1 MKKMI
6 VAVAGN
12 PNSGKS
18 TLINAIAGTSLQVGN
33 WPGVTVEKK
42 TAIIKIDDLII
53 NLVDLPG
60 TYSLSPYTQEEV
72 IARDFLVK
80 EKPDFIIDV
89 VDATNLERNLYLTVQ
104 LLELGI
110 PVLMALNIFD
120 EAKKKGYEYEIEKLE
135 GLLGIKV
142 IPTVATKK
150 EGIKEILNYIKEFAD
165 GKYVHIP
172 KKLNYGEEI
181 ENSLKI
187 IKEALKI
194 DNPVLLNKYP
204 SRWLMLK
211 LLEEDQLVLREE
223 GIKGDESFLKK
234 AREHFVS
241 SHNEDIESILADI
254 RYRIAKEVTK
264 DVLKGKEIK
273 RIDITEKIDR
283 VLLNRYF
290 GIPIF
295 LAAMWVVFK
304 IAFDFS
310 SPFSDWLDSTIS
322 GPVIKWTSFTLQQ
335 LGSSAWLISL
345 VTEGVIAGVGAVLV
359 FVPVIAMMMFMIT
372 LLEGSGYM
380 ARAAFVMDRLM
391 NSIGLHGKSFIPMLL
406 GFGCNVPSI
415 YATRVL
421 ETERDRKLTAMLVPL
436 MSCGARLP
444 VYVIFIGA
452 FFANYA
458 PTVLW
463 SLYLLGILMAM
474 LLGFL
479 LKKTLFKG
487 FAPVFIM
494 ELPPYRVP
502 VFRDLM
508 VHTWQKLKHFI
519 VKAGTYIFAV
529 SVIMW
534 FLLNTPYGVEKENS
548 VLGRIGNTISPVFK
562 PLGFGTWEASSSLIA
577 GLIAKEVIVST
588 MAQIYVGE
596 EDKKEE
602 IAKNERETKAEE
614 EKKEEAKG
622 FFEDLKE
629 VGLSFI
635 LSIKEALENLLSGFG
650 IKSLSTQED
659 EEQALLK
666 SRLQGIFTPLTAYT
680 FLVFVLL
687 YWPCVVVGIAMKQE
701 FGSLKLY
708 VQALMIHTLMAW
720 LVAFVIYQLGKILG
734 M

>member
-211 LLEEDQLVLREE
+211 LLEKDQLVLREE